1 MLLREIVTMN
11 ALSYTV
17 YKDLNKE
24 LSIIGTISRLS
35 TPRNTNTMKELTM
48 ET

>member
-1 MLLREIVTMN
+1 MPPKVIATMN

-17 YKDLNKE
+17 YKGLNKE
-24 LSIIGTISRLS
+24 LGIIGTILRLLML
-35 TPRNTNTMKELTM
+35 RNTNTMKELIM